1 MLCEWCVNLSETVS
15 NSLQLLIMRSPTLK
29 CTRTKHS
36 VQLLCFHV
44 VDKHTKYPLIRAV
57 GWQQHGAKGNY
68 RGDTL
73 IIASWSPNHLSRLAA
88 SSGGP
93 DTPLLQG
100 NPTRSQPKIKSFPS
114 TVVLPQALL
123 PDGCVSP
130 LRPPDQIHQP
140 PQLTPLEAEEQQWH
154 LRKRHSFQLL
164 VPLTVFFWSPAK
176 AHDHGWGSLVL
187 QTLQKSVHLSTVP
200 SLVSQ
205 ILGYLNSTLSS
216 CSSDPLWDEALRM
229 RTTLKVSLQQ
239 YEQLRNIYG

>member
-15 NSLQLLIMRSPTLK
+15 NGLQLLIMR
-29 CTRTKHS
+29 S

-44 VDKHTKYPLIRAV
+44 ADKHTKYPLIRAV

-93 DTPLLQG
+93 HTSLLQG
-100 NPTRSQPKIKSFPS
+100 NLTRSQPKDKIVPEYGSSAAGSPPRRMRLPS
-114 TVVLPQALL
+114 VAPW
-123 PDGCVSP
+123 PDTPTTATDSP
-130 LRPPDQIHQP
+130 RGGGAAVAP
-140 PQLTPLEAEEQQWH
+140 AEET
-154 LRKRHSFQLL
+154 HSSCSCPWPCSFGHRPRLMTTDEGLQYCIHCENLSIY
-164 VPLTVFFWSPAK
+164 PLFHP
-176 AHDHGWGSLVL
+176 
-187 QTLQKSVHLSTVP
+187 P

-216 CSSDPLWDEALRM
+216 DSSDPLWNEALRM
-229 RTTLKVSLQQ
+229 RPTLKGSLQQ
-239 YEQLRNIYG
+239 